1 MKRIVLI
8 SCVSQK
14 QSYPCRA
21 EELYTST
28 LFRKNLTY
36 ARSLRPDAIY
46 VLSAKYGLVGLDTV
60 IEPYD
65 LTLNTMSAAERKTW
79 AKGVLQQLGEV
90 VDLSKDHFVFLAG
103 DKYRR
108 HLLPQMAS
116 YDIPLEG
123 MPIGKQLQALTTLAK
138 P

>member
-21 EELYTST
+21 EELYTSA
-28 LFRKNLTY
+28 LFRKNLAY
-36 ARSLRPDAIY
+36 ARSLHPDAVYI
-46 VLSAKYGLVGLDTV
+46 LSAKYGLVGLDSV

-65 LTLNTMSAAERKTW
+65 LTLNNMSATERETW

-90 VDLSKDHFVFLAG
+90 ANLSVDHFTFLAG

-108 HLLPQMAS
+108 HLLPHMAS

-123 MPIGKQLQALTTLAK
+123 MPIGKQLQALTALTG